1 MLNRDSLSAII
12 KIING
17 QNDVDRLELIS
28 ELIAYCRQEIYS
40 NNVKYIK
47 MTAARKERKEIEKKM
62 RGK

>member
-17 QNDVDRLELIS
+17 QNDIDRLELIS
-28 ELIAYCRQEIYS
+28 ELIAYCRQEVYA